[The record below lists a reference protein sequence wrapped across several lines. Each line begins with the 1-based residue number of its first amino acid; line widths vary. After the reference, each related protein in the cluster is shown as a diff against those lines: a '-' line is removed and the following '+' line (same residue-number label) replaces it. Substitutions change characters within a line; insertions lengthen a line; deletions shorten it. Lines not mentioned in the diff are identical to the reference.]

1 MALKP
6 AGSGGGHG
14 GGGGGVPAIAAWIT
28 CALFVGLAADLI
40 QPAGNFVLFL
50 AGVFVVVA
58 IVTAL
63 MSFLPPLKWMRAA
76 AGCALVSVI
85 VFGVFAVLQRYVA
98 PQPAGERRGFIAA
111 LVPPAV
117 DLQRVLLAEAAKRE
131 EIMKDVA
138 GPQAAP
144 AAAPPPPELSKA
156 QKALY
161 DLNVALA
168 AADPAQRLRAGVE
181 ALAATDPAIL
191 TPAIDTLYRSKDPAL
206 RQLAIA
212 KVISQRK
219 GGAFPLLAIAPTPDT
234 QAFANALQGSSL
246 SIRTVNGNSGA
257 FEGTF
262 CGAQTDGSVSRMGVT
277 FASAC
282 RVGETTT
289 KVIVTLQPT
298 DDFRLTGQARNDQG
312 QVVNVDLPL
321 L

>member
-6 AGSGGGHG
+6 AGGSGH
-14 GGGGGVPAIAAWIT
+14 GGGGVPAIAAWIT

-50 AGVFVVVA
+50 AGVFVAVA

-63 MSFLPPLKWMRAA
+63 LSFLPPLKWMRAA
-76 AGCALVSVI
+76 AGCALVSVV
-85 VFGVFAVLQRYVA
+85 VFGGFAVLQRYVA

-144 AAAPPPPELSKA
+144 AAAPPPPPPELSKA
-156 QKALY
+156 QKTLY

-191 TPAIDTLYRSKDPAL
+191 TPAIDTLYRSKDAAL

-246 SIRTVNGNSGA
+246 SIRTVNANSGA
-257 FEGTF
+257 FEGAF
-262 CGAQTDGSVSRMGVT
+262 CGAPTEGSVSRMGVT
-277 FASAC
+277 FAAAC
-282 RVGETTT
+282 KVGDATT

>member
-6 AGSGGGHG
+6 AGAGGGHS
-14 GGGGGVPAIAAWIT
+14 GGGGVPAIAAWIT

-50 AGVFVVVA
+50 TGVFVVVA
-58 IVTAL
+58 ILTAL
-63 MSFLPPLKWMRAA
+63 LSFLPPLKWMRAA

-85 VFGVFAVLQRYVA
+85 VFGALAVLQRYVA

-111 LVPPAV
+111 LAPPAI
-117 DLQRVLLAEAAKRE
+117 DLQRVLLAEATKLEA
-131 EIMKDVA
+131 ILKDVA
-138 GPQAAP
+138 SPDAQPA
-144 AAAPPPPELSKA
+144 AAAPPPPSVSPS

-161 DLNVALA
+161 ELNVALA

-181 ALAATDPAIL
+181 ALASTDPAIL
-191 TPAIDTLYRSKDPAL
+191 QPAIDTLYRSKDAAL
-206 RQLAIA
+206 RQLAVA

-219 GGAFPLLAIAPTPDT
+219 GNGFPVLAIAPTPDT

-246 SIRTVNGNSGA
+246 SIKSVNANGGA
-257 FEGTF
+257 FEGAF
-262 CGAQTDGSVSRMGVT
+262 CGGPAEGAVSRMGVT
-277 FASAC
+277 FSGAC
-282 RVGETTT
+282 KIGEVSS

-312 QVVNVDLPL
+312 QVVSVDVPL

>member
-6 AGSGGGHG
+6 AGAGGGQS
-14 GGGGGVPAIAAWIT
+14 GGGGVPAIAAWIT

-40 QPAGNFVLFL
+40 QPAGSFVLFL
-50 AGVFVVVA
+50 TGVFVVVA

-63 MSFLPPLKWMRAA
+63 LSFLPPLKWMRAA
-76 AGCALVSVI
+76 AGCALVSV
-85 VFGVFAVLQRYVA
+85 VVFAALAILQRYVA

-111 LVPPAV
+111 LVPPAI
-117 DLQRVLLAEAAKRE
+117 DLQRVLLAEATKRE
-131 EIMKDVA
+131 AIVKDVA
-138 GPQAAP
+138 SPDSQP
-144 AAAPPPPELSKA
+144 AAVAPPPSVSPS

-191 TPAIDTLYRSKDPAL
+191 QPAIDTLYRSKDAAL
-206 RQLAIA
+206 RQLAVA
-212 KVISQRK
+212 KVFSQRK
-219 GGAFPLLAIAPTPDT
+219 GNGFPLLAIAPTPDT

-246 SIRTVNGNSGA
+246 SIKSVNPNGAAFDGA
-257 FEGTF
+257 FCGGPAEG
-262 CGAQTDGSVSRMGVT
+262 AVSRMGVT
-277 FASAC
+277 FSGAC
-282 RVGETTT
+282 KIGEVTS

-312 QVVNVDLPL
+312 QVVNVDVPL